1 MKLTFI
7 AYDGKLTPATDEAEA
22 WARKI
27 KPGDIIEVDVVRPR
41 SQSFHKL
48 FFAMLKIVSDNID
61 GCTTESLLRE
71 IKIGLKHTEIA
82 LISKHAIM
90 LAIEELLP
98 SLPSAPPLA
107 FFDAILPDPVP
118 CNIPKSISF
127 SAMDQDTFSA
137 FFTKAVDYIISDVL
151 PGIDRDALTY
161 EIYQM
166 AGVPMALIDQ

>member
-1 MKLTFI
+1 MKFTFI

-41 SQSFHKL
+41 SQQFHKL
-48 FFAMLKIVSDNID
+48 LFAMLKIVSDNLD
-61 GCTTESLLRE
+61 NCSVDNLLDV
-71 IKIGLKHTEIA
+71 IKLGTGHTKI
-82 LISKHAIM
+82 
-90 LAIEELLP
+90 IELP
-98 SLPSAPPLA
+98 GGAYYA
-107 FFDAILPDPVP
+107 
-118 CNIPKSISF
+118 IPKSISF

-166 AGVPMALIDQ
+166 AGVPMSLMEVE

>member
-7 AYDGKLTPATDEAEA
+7 VYDGKLTPATDEAET

-27 KPGDIIEVDVVRPR
+27 KPGDIIEVDVKRPR

-48 FFAMLKIVSDNID
+48 LFAMLKIVSDNLD
-61 GCTTESLLRE
+61 NCSVDNLLDI
-71 IKIGLKHTEIA
+71 IKIGIGHTKI
-82 LISKHAIM
+82 IKM
-90 LAIEELLP
+90 
-98 SLPSAPPLA
+98 
-107 FFDAILPDPVP
+107 PDGRLYA
-118 CNIPKSISF
+118 IPKSISF

-161 EIYQM
+161 EIYQL
-166 AGVPMALIDQ
+166 AGVPMALMDLES